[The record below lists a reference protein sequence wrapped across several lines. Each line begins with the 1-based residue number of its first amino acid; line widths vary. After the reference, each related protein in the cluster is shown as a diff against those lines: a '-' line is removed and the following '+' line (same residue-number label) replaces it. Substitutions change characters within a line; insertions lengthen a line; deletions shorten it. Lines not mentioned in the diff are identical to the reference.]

1 MNQTKSIS
9 WSRRAGRWLAVAAVV
24 TSMAV
29 LGGCANRS
37 ASSGVYSYDQAQREQ
52 IVRTGTVTGV
62 RPIVIQND
70 KSSGAGML
78 AGGALGGV
86 AGNAVGGGTGRT
98 IATVGGAIL
107 GALAGNAIENSVGKS
122 SGYEITVRLD
132 NGETRVVAQEA
143 DVPISVGQ
151 RVQVISGQAPRA
163 SPRCKSSSPEK
174 SPRKRAFSLA
184 RAAQESRW
192 NTAASCWRRW
202 RGVPR
207 AVCRSAATRR
217 TVITLEMP
225 YFCVFP
231 RFRPEV
237 SWRFNG

>member
-9 WSRRAGRWLAVAAVV
+9 LVSPRAGRWLAVAAVV

-163 SPRCKSSSPEK
+163 SPRCKSSSEK
-174 SPRKRAFSLA
+174 SPRKRVFHWRGPRRKAAGTPRRRAPLA
-184 RAAQESRW
+184 RGSSR
-192 NTAASCWRRW
+192 SR
-202 RGVPR
+202 
-207 AVCRSAATRR
+207 RSAATRR

-225 YFCVFP
+225 YFLCFP